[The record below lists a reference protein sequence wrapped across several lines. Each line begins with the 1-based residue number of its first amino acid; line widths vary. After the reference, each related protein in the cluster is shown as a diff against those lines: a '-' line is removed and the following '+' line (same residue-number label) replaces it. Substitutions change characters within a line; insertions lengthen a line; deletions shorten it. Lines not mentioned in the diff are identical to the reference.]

1 MNSHV
6 AKILSLPFIKAE
18 RWLDGL
24 RSGVD
29 LKKISTP
36 ITVTEE
42 ELIEIPS
49 GRGKLELGQYDF
61 RFNFPG
67 THGRDLEGN
76 GRLFIPARRS
86 KERMPMLV
94 NMHYEIDVNGASRF
108 LSKGIAVMTPHGPR
122 SYTASNLM
130 GHGVNHSI
138 SMARLPRR
146 MPFVDQN
153 RVVLFGGS
161 AGGYHALMASSF
173 VFPLTAVFAAVP
185 PLNLKYNINY
195 IVDNDRYNRVTGD
208 PDRPAAPVVRA
219 VLEIGA
225 KTAEGGKPEKQTW
238 EHFSPVFRTK
248 LMTFPTV
255 MTFVT
260 ADALVPVCQLS
271 KGLVQEPPPG
281 MWPEGF
287 SFDMEEILSDPGE
300 RASLM
305 EVLTKSDSQLRII
318 RTPENTPTIDRTRDQ
333 MTPDEISRIPHSP
346 LEWSRKKRF
355 SIHVLD
361 QGPPEPF
368 CGHAKYH
375 HSVDDI
381 SFFDHHFSRGI
392 LEPSILT
399 LEKLVQLMERF
410 KGIHPELGHEYGEE
424 GSWAIKRMDHPS
436 LERWYVAHGLEVF
449 ARGEG
454 NATRLVNLYRMLPP
468 ELKVLDLG
476 RTGGEFARDPL
487 RILLYHQLTSSIEC
501 GDFELARHLMRR
513 LISMGHA

>member
-1 MNSHV
+1 M
-6 AKILSLPFIKAE
+6 SLPFIKAE
-18 RWLDGL
+18 RWLDEL

-29 LKKISTP
+29 LNRISTP
-36 ITVTEE
+36 IMVIEE
-42 ELIEIPS
+42 EQIEIPS
-49 GRGKLELGQYDF
+49 GRRKLEVGQYDF
-61 RFNFPG
+61 RFKFPG
-67 THGRDLEGN
+67 THGGDLDGN
-76 GRLFIPARRS
+76 GRLFIPTRRP
-86 KERMPMLV
+86 KERMPILV
-94 NMHYEIDVNGASRF
+94 SMHYEIDANGASRF
-108 LSKGIAVMTPHGPR
+108 LRKGIAVITPHGPR
-122 SYTASNLM
+122 SYIASNLL

-146 MPFVDQN
+146 MPFIDQN

-195 IVDNDRYNRVTGD
+195 IVDNDRHNRVPGE
-208 PDRPAAPVVRA
+208 PDQPAAPVVRA

-225 KTAEGGKPEKQTW
+225 KTADGGKPGKQTW
-238 EHFSPVFRTK
+238 KHFSPVFRTD

-260 ADALVPVCQLS
+260 ADALVPICQLS
-271 KGLVQEPPPG
+271 KDLVQKPPPG

-287 SFDMEEILSDPGE
+287 SFDMDEIIPDPGE

-305 EVLTKSDSQLRII
+305 DVLTERDCQLRIV

-361 QGPPEPF
+361 EGPPEPF

-375 HSVDDI
+375 HSVDDS
-381 SFFDHHFSRGI
+381 SFFEYHFTRGI
-392 LEPSILT
+392 LEASILT
-399 LEKLVQLMERF
+399 LRKLVQLMKRF
-410 KGIHPELGHEYGEE
+410 KGIDPELGHEYGED
-424 GSWAIKRMDHPS
+424 GVWAIKRRDNPS

-449 ARGEG
+449 AGGEG
-454 NATRLVNLYRMLPP
+454 NAKRLVNLYRMLPA
-468 ELKVLDLG
+468 ELKALDLG
-476 RTGGEFARDPL
+476 GAGGEFAREPV
-487 RILLYHQLTSSIEC
+487 RTLLYHQLTSSVEC
-501 GDFELARHLMRR
+501 GDLELARHLMRR
-513 LISMGHA
+513 LLSKGAA